1 MMKVISVN
9 VGLPRQVSHEKRQV
23 VTSIFKEPVEGR
35 VKVTTLNLNGD
46 AQADLSVHGGVDKA
60 IYSYS
65 KEHYNYWKEAYPM
78 IDMPL
83 GMFGENLTTQGLYED
98 MVNIGDQYQIGSSRL
113 VVTQPR
119 MPCYKL
125 GIKFGRMD
133 IIEKFINSQRPGIYY
148 RVLEEGELG
157 AGDSIELL
165 YRDKNNVSINDIVSL
180 YINDHYDGENLSKM
194 QKATKLEFL
203 PERWRIYFGQKI
215 ARLRK
220 S

>member
-9 VGLPRQVSHEKRQV
+9 LGLPRQVLHEKRQV
-23 VTSIFKEPVEGR
+23 FTSIFKEPVEGR

-46 AQADLSVHGGVDKA
+46 AQADLSVHGGFDKA
-60 IYSYS
+60 VYSYS
-65 KEHYNYWKEAYPM
+65 EEHYNYWKKTYPM
-78 IDMPL
+78 IDMPF
-83 GMFGENLTTQGLYED
+83 GMFGENLTTRGLNEN
-98 MVNIGDQYQIGSSRL
+98 MVNIGDHYQIGSSRL

-133 IIEKFINSQRPGIYY
+133 ILEKFVNSQRPGIYY

-157 AGDSIELL
+157 VGDSIKLL
-165 YRDKNNVSINDIVSL
+165 YRDKNNVTVNDIVSL
-180 YINDHYDGENLSKM
+180 YINDHNDGENISKM
-194 QKATKLEFL
+194 QRAIKLEFL
-203 PERWRIYFGQKI
+203 PKPWRIYFGQKI
-215 ARLRK
+215 DRLQK

>member
-1 MMKVISVN
+1 MKVISVN
-9 VGLPRQVSHEKRQV
+9 VGLPRQVLHEKRQV
-23 VTSIFKEPVEGR
+23 ITSIFKEPVEGR
-35 VKVTTLNLNGD
+35 VKVTILNLNGD

-60 IYSYS
+60 VYSYS
-65 KEHYNYWKEAYPM
+65 EEHYKYWKEVYPM
-78 IDMPL
+78 IDMPF
-83 GMFGENLTTQGLYED
+83 GMFGENLTTQGLNED

-133 IIEKFINSQRPGIYY
+133 ILKKFVNSQRPGIYY

-157 AGDSIELL
+157 AGDSIKLL
-165 YRDKNNVSINDIVSL
+165 YRDKNNVTINDIVSL
-180 YINDHYDGENLSKM
+180 YINDHNDGENISRM
-194 QKATKLEFL
+194 QRATKLEFL
-203 PERWRIYFGQKI
+203 PESWRIYFDQKI
-215 ARLRK
+215 ARLQK

>member
-9 VGLPRQVSHEKRQV
+9 VGLPRQISYENRQV

-60 IYSYS
+60 VYSYS
-65 KEHYNYWKEAYPM
+65 EEHYKYWKEAYPT
-78 IDMPL
+78 IDMPF
-83 GMFGENLTTQGLYED
+83 GMFGENLTTHGLNED
-98 MVNIGDQYQIGSSRL
+98 MINIGDQYQIGNSRL

-133 IIEKFINSQRPGIYY
+133 ILKKFVNSQRPGIYY
-148 RVLEEGELG
+148 KVLEEGELG
-157 AGDSIELL
+157 AGDNIKLL
-165 YRDKNNVSINDIVSL
+165 CRDKNNVTVNDIVSL
-180 YINDHYDGENLSKM
+180 YINDNKNGENISKM
-194 QKATKLEFL
+194 KRATKLKFL
-203 PERWRIYFGQKI
+203 SEPWKIYFSQKI
-215 ARLRK
+215 AQSK
-220 S
+220 KI

>member
-9 VGLPRQVSHEKRQV
+9 VGLPRPVSHKKRQV

-35 VKVTTLNLNGD
+35 VKVTILNLNGD

-60 IYSYS
+60 VYSYS
-65 KEHYNYWKEAYPM
+65 EEHYKYWKEAYPM
-78 IDMPL
+78 IDMPF
-83 GMFGENLTTQGLYED
+83 GMFGENLTTQGLKED

-125 GIKFGRMD
+125 GIRFGRMD
-133 IIEKFINSQRPGIYY
+133 ILEKFVNSQRPGIYY

-157 AGDSIELL
+157 VGDSIKLL
-165 YRDKNNVSINDIVSL
+165 YRDKNNVTINDIVNL
-180 YINDHYDGENLSKM
+180 YINNHNDGETISKM
-194 QKATKLEFL
+194 QRATKLEFL
-203 PERWRIYFGQKI
+203 PEHWRIHFGQKI
-215 ARLRK
+215 ARLQK
-220 S
+220 I

>member
-1 MMKVISVN
+1 MKVISVN

-60 IYSYS
+60 VYSYS
-65 KEHYNYWKEAYPM
+65 EEHYDYWKEVYPR
-78 IDMPL
+78 IDMPF
-83 GMFGENLTTQGLYED
+83 GMFGENLTTRGLNED
-98 MVNIGDQYQIGSSRL
+98 MINIGDQYQIGSSRL

-133 IIEKFINSQRPGIYY
+133 ILEKFVNSQRPGIYY

-157 AGDSIELL
+157 AGDSIKLL
-165 YRDKNNVSINDIVSL
+165 YRDKNNVTVNDIVSL
-180 YINDHYDGENLSKM
+180 YINDHNNGENMSKM
-194 QKATKLEFL
+194 ERATKLEFL
-203 PERWRIYFGQKI
+203 PEPWRIYFGQKI
-215 ARLRK
+215 AQLQK
-220 S
+220 K

>member
-78 IDMPL
+78 IDMPF

>member
-78 IDMPL
+78 IDMPF

-165 YRDKNNVSINDIVSL
+165 YRDKNNVSIIDIVSL

-194 QKATKLEFL
+194 QRATKLEFL

>member
-78 IDMPL
+78 IDMPF

-194 QKATKLEFL
+194 QRATKLEFL

>member
-65 KEHYNYWKEAYPM
+65 EEHYNYWKEAYPM

-133 IIEKFINSQRPGIYY
+133 ILERFVNSQRPGIYY

>member
-35 VKVTTLNLNGD
+35 IKVTILNLNGD
-46 AQADLSVHGGVDKA
+46 AQSDLSVHGGVDKA
-60 IYSYS
+60 VYSYS
-65 KEHYNYWKEAYPM
+65 VEHYKYWKDEYPM
-78 IDMPL
+78 IDMPF
-83 GMFGENLTTQGLYED
+83 GMFGENLTTQGLKED

-125 GIKFGRMD
+125 GIRFGRMD
-133 IIEKFINSQRPGIYY
+133 ILEKFVNSQRPGIYY

-157 AGDSIELL
+157 VGDCIKLL
-165 YRDKNNVSINDIVSL
+165 YRDKNNVSINDIVRL
-180 YINDHYDGENLSKM
+180 YINNHKDGEAISKM
-194 QKATKLEFL
+194 QRATKLKFL
-203 PERWRIYFGQKI
+203 PEPWRIYFGQKI
-215 ARLRK
+215 ARLQK
-220 S
+220 N

>member
-9 VGLPRQVSHEKRQV
+9 VGLPRQVSYGKRQV

-35 VKVTTLNLNGD
+35 VKVTTLNLDGD
-46 AQADLSVHGGVDKA
+46 EQADLSVHGGFDKA
-60 IYSYS
+60 VYSYS
-65 KEHYNYWKEAYPM
+65 EEHYKYWKEVYPT
-78 IDMPL
+78 IVMPF
-83 GMFGENLTTQGLYED
+83 GMFGENLTTQGLNED

-133 IIEKFINSQRPGIYY
+133 ILEKFVNSRRPGIYY
-148 RVLEEGELG
+148 KVLEEGELG
-157 AGDSIELL
+157 AGDNIKLL
-165 YRDKNNVSINDIVSL
+165 YRDKNNVTINDIVSL
-180 YINDHYDGENLSKM
+180 YINDRNDGENISKM
-194 QKATKLEFL
+194 KRATKLEFL
-203 PERWRIYFGQKI
+203 PEPWRIYFGQKI
-215 ARLRK
+215 ARLQK